1 MPDDQQKAE
10 SLGIRETIQTR
21 NCGKIGRGAE
31 RIFQSCLRE
40 CKSRGNEPC

>member
-31 RIFQSCLRE
+31 RIFSELPARMQVTR
-40 CKSRGNEPC
+40 K